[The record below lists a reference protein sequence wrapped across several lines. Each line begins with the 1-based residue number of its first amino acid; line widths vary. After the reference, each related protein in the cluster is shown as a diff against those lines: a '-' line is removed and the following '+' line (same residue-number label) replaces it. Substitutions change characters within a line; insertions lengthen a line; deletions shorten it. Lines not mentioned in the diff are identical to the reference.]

1 MADCTIKRVCGG
13 YIVTEKWKGFLG
25 KNGDAETIKV
35 FPVGEEDKI
44 LSELYGFI
52 FENVLYDYGDCIQMA
67 LKVEEVINESNKNVN
82 DTYINDEMFFDE
94 FGCDYSNLKKENR
107 RS

>member
-13 YIVTEKWKGFLG
+13 YIVTEKWKDFLG

-52 FENVLYDYGDCIQMA
+52 FENELYNYGDCIQMA
-67 LKVEEVINESNKNVN
+67 LDIEEVIDESKNAN
-82 DTYINDEMFFDE
+82 DTYVNDEMFFDE
-94 FGCDYSNLKKENR
+94 LGYDYSNLKKEDR
-107 RS
+107 KP